1 MDNLYNSFSEQ
12 RRGEGMT
19 SFTLELILPTWKK
32 RKWQK
37 GLRMPELTLP
47 VLAAL
52 TPPDIE
58 VIVTEEEIEEVVYK
72 NHVALAGISY
82 MTPMAARAYEI
93 ADEYKRR
100 GVKVVLGGI
109 HASALPEEAI
119 QHADAVVIGEAENV
133 WVPLIE
139 DFRAG
144 RLKKFYQAESFH
156 DMRGLP
162 LPRRDLLK
170 GGMTFSPY
178 SIQTTRGCPFGCR
191 FCSVTRFFGGTFRYR
206 PVRDVVRE
214 IEAADKKAWL
224 FTDDNVIG
232 NQMYARELFQALIPL
247 GIKWGGQSTVLL
259 AKNDELL
266 KLAAKSGCV
275 GLFIGFESLNESN
288 LRDMGKGINRVAEYE
303 ECLRKLHDH
312 GILVLASFMFGFDH
326 DDKSVFERTVDFLI
340 RSNVAAASMPV
351 LVPYPGTALYRRMEE
366 EGRILTRDWSK
377 YDYGKA
383 VFRPKLMEPDELQ
396 AGARWAACEFYSRS
410 SVLSRLA
417 YNWRHPLIFAMINA
431 SYRAK
436 HQLTLRRKK
445 KREASRR

>member
-1 MDNLYNSFSEQ
+1 MA
-12 RRGEGMT
+12 

-52 TPPDIE
+52 TPSDIE
-58 VIVTEEEIEEVVYK
+58 VIVTEEEVEEVDYK
-72 NHVALAGISY
+72 SGVALAGISY
-82 MTPMAARAYEI
+82 MTPMAPRAYEI
-93 ADEYKRR
+93 ADEYRKR
-100 GVKVVLGGI
+100 GAKVVLGGI
-109 HASALPEEAI
+109 HASALPEEAL

-133 WVPLIE
+133 WAPLLE

-144 RLKKFYQAESFH
+144 RLKKFYRSERYH

-170 GGMTFSPY
+170 GGMTLSPY
-178 SIQTTRGCPFGCR
+178 SIQTSRGCPFACR
-191 FCSVTRFFGGTFRYR
+191 FCSVTKFFGQTFRYR
-206 PVRDVVRE
+206 PVGDVVRE
-214 IEAADKKAWL
+214 IEAADKKIWL
-224 FTDDNVIG
+224 FIDDNIIG
-232 NQMYARELFQALIPL
+232 NQAYARELFQALIPL

-259 AKNDELL
+259 AKNDDLL
-266 KLAAKSGCV
+266 RLAARSGCV

-288 LRDMGKGINRVAEYE
+288 LSDVGKGINKVREYQ

-312 GILVLASFMFGFDH
+312 GILVLASFMFGFDQ

-340 RSNVAAASMPV
+340 KSKVAAASMPV
-351 LVPYPGTALYRRMEE
+351 LVPYPGTALYQRMEE
-366 EGRILTRDWSK
+366 EGRILTRDWSR

-383 VFRPKLMEPDELQ
+383 VFRPKLMEPEELQ

-410 SVLSRLA
+410 SVLSRFA
-417 YNWRHPLIFAMINA
+417 YNRRHPFIFAMVNA
-431 SYRAK
+431 NYRGK
-436 HQLTLRRKK
+436 HQLTLGSRKK
-445 KREASRR
+445 AEASRC